1 MKRDFLKNLGLED
14 DVIDKIL
21 DENSRDIG
29 REKQKTT
36 TAETALETAKT
47 DLTAVQTELE
57 TLKQT
62 NGDVAAMQ
70 KQLTDLQAK
79 YDTDTAA
86 LNAQLADRDYSDAAR
101 RSVADKGL
109 KFSSKAAERDFYS
122 RLKEKQL
129 AIKDGTLEGFD
140 DYVKA
145 QKEAEP
151 DSFASDKPVPRLVTP
166 MGKGGEPQA
175 GTPENVA
182 LAQAM
187 GKTRA
192 DSLKASTDVLSHY
205 L

>member
-1 MKRDFLKNLGLED
+1 MKREFLKNLGLED
-14 DVIDKIL
+14 EVIDKIL

-47 DLTAVQTELE
+47 DLSAAQTELE
-57 TLKQT
+57 TLKQS

-70 KQLTDLQAK
+70 KQLSDLQTK

-86 LNAQLADRDYSDAAR
+86 LNAQIADRDYSDAAR

-122 RLKEKQL
+122 RLKEKKL
-129 AIKDGTLEGFD
+129 TVKDGALEGFD

-166 MGKGGEPQA
+166 MGKGGAPQET
-175 GTPENVA
+175 TPENVA

-192 DSLKASTDVLSHY
+192 DSMKASSDVLSHY

>member
-47 DLTAVQTELE
+47 DLTAAQTELE

-86 LNAQLADRDYSDAAR
+86 LNAQIADRDYSDAVNRAI
-101 RSVADKGL
+101 ADKGL
-109 KFSSKAAERDFYS
+109 KFSSKAAKRDFIS
-122 RLKEKQL
+122 RVKDKKLEL
-129 AIKDGTLEGFD
+129 KDGNLSGID
-140 DYVKA
+140 DFIKA
-145 QKEAEP
+145 DKEAEP
-151 DSFASDKPVPRLVTP
+151 ESYASDKPVPHLVTP
-166 MGKGGEPQA
+166 MGKGGDPQA

-192 DSLKASTDVLSHY
+192 DSMKASTDVLSHY